1 MAFSALCLFL
11 LLILLLPMLSL
22 SNTEEYGIDL
32 ITDLCS
38 LYGSNAIC
46 QNVDSYKWLPIR
58 TMVAMVYFH
67 LGTLLTQAARQDC
80 LGAMLLGT
88 MQLR

>member
-1 MAFSALCLFL
+1 
-11 LLILLLPMLSL
+11 MLSL
-22 SNTEEYGIDL
+22 LNAEEYGIDL

-46 QNVDSYKWLPIR
+46 QDLVSYKWLPIQ

-67 LGTLLTQAARQDC
+67 LGTLLTQAAQEDC

-88 MQLR
+88 VRCR